1 MTEETLMTE
10 AASTPEGEASS
21 ETTETPVE
29 SVETAATEAEGAS
42 TDATEAT
49 EAEATDGPIEYTF
62 ELPEG
67 VTMADETLEGL
78 KTLAGDLKLDQE
90 SANKVKD
97 LGVEM
102 LKKWEATQSDALEAV
117 RTEWA
122 EQSKADAEIGG
133 AKFAENLAG
142 AKAAM
147 DKFATPELTALLNES
162 GLGNHPE
169 MIRLFWKL
177 NAQISDDSLVAGNA
191 APAPRS
197 RAEIMYPS
205 N

>member
-1 MTEETLMTE
+1 MTMTDETLMTE
-10 AASTPEGEASS
+10 TASTPEGEASS
-21 ETTETPVE
+21 ETTETTTE
-29 SVETAATEAEGAS
+29 TVETTSEETTTE
-42 TDATEAT
+42 TTEVKAD
-49 EAEATDGPIEYTF
+49 EPIEYIF

-67 VTMADETLEGL
+67 VSMADETLEGL
-78 KTLAGDLKLDQE
+78 KSLAGDLKLDQE

-102 LKKWEATQSDALEAV
+102 LKKWETAQSEALEAM

-122 EQSKADAEIGG
+122 DAAKSDKEIGG
-133 AKFAENLAG
+133 AKFDENIAG

-147 DKFATPELTALLNES
+147 DKFATPELTAFLNES

-177 NAQISDDSLVAGNA
+177 NNQISDDALVSGN
-191 APAPRS
+191 PAPQPKT
-197 RAEIMYPS
+197 RAEILFGS
-205 N
+205 

>member
-1 MTEETLMTE
+1 MTNETLMTE

-21 ETTETPVE
+21 ETTETTTE
-29 SVETAATEAEGAS
+29 TVETAATEE
-42 TDATEAT
+42 TTETKETVETT
-49 EAEATDGPIEYTF
+49 EAETADGPIEYNF

-67 VTMADETLEGL
+67 VSMADETLEGL
-78 KTLAGDLKLDQE
+78 KSLASDLKLDQE
-90 SANKVKD
+90 SADKVKD

-102 LKKWEATQSDALEAV
+102 LKKWETAQSDALETM

-122 EQSKADAEIGG
+122 ESAKADEEIGG
-133 AKFAENLAG
+133 VKFNENLAG

-177 NAQISDDSLVAGNA
+177 NNQISDDSLVAGSA
-191 APAPRS
+191 APVSRS
-197 RAEIMYPS
+197 RAEIMYGT

>member
-1 MTEETLMTE
+1 MTDETLMTE
-10 AASTPEGEASS
+10 TASTPEGEASS
-21 ETTETPVE
+21 ETTETNTETVE
-29 SVETAATEAEGAS
+29 ATAAEAKPETVEANTEGNADE
-42 TDATEAT
+42 
-49 EAEATDGPIEYTF
+49 PIEYNF

-67 VTMADETLEGL
+67 VSMADETLEGL
-78 KTLAGDLKLDQE
+78 KSLAGDLKLDQDG
-90 SANKVKD
+90 ADKVKD

-102 LKKWEATQSDALEAV
+102 LKKWETAQSEALDAM

-122 EQSKADAEIGG
+122 DAAKSDKELGG
-133 AKFAENLAG
+133 AKFDENLAG

-177 NAQISDDSLVAGNA
+177 NNQISDDALVSGS
-191 APAPRS
+191 PAPQS
-197 RAEIMYPS
+197 KTRAEVLFG
-205 N
+205 

>member
-1 MTEETLMTE
+1 MTDETLMTE
-10 AASTPEGEASS
+10 TASTPEGEASS
-21 ETTETPVE
+21 ETTETTTE
-29 SVETAATEAEGAS
+29 TVETTSEETTTE
-42 TDATEAT
+42 TTEVKAD
-49 EAEATDGPIEYTF
+49 EPIEYIF

-67 VTMADETLEGL
+67 VSMADETLEGL
-78 KTLAGDLKLDQE
+78 KSLAGDLKLDQE

-102 LKKWEATQSDALEAV
+102 LKKWETAQSEALEAM

-122 EQSKADAEIGG
+122 DAAKSDKEIGG
-133 AKFAENLAG
+133 AKFDENIAG

-147 DKFATPELTALLNES
+147 DKFATPELTAFLNES

-177 NAQISDDSLVAGNA
+177 NNQISDDALVSGN
-191 APAPRS
+191 PAPQPKT
-197 RAEIMYPS
+197 RAEILFGS
-205 N
+205 